1 MESIRRLDIYQKI
14 TRLSKKVEKK
24 LSKDLPSCK
33 SFLIFIVYKIKN
45 MIEVKIIEIVILVL
59 VSTIFGMMLSLVI
72 SNLK

>member
-1 MESIRRLDIYQKI
+1 
-14 TRLSKKVEKK
+14 
-24 LSKDLPSCK
+24 
-33 SFLIFIVYKIKN
+33 